1 STTHGVESLT
11 GGVEFAPRARQRVSI
26 RYAAAYRESP
36 TQQGVEFA
44 LRANSGAQ
52 RASSAPRLGRVEP
65 LTNSIFSVIMRYGCP
80 LG

>member
-36 TQQGVEFA
+36 TQQGEEFA
-44 LRANSGAQ
+44 LRANSV
-52 RASSAPRLGRVEP
+52 SNITISPVSLCI
-65 LTNSIFSVIMRYGCP
+65 LSI
-80 LG
+80 